1 MLTHSIIHK
10 YGPSALHNQW
20 QSNAERN
27 ADLELRNANDM
38 YIPLAKSE
46 QVKKTYILRIS

>member
-10 YGPSALHNQW
+10 YGPPALHNQW

-27 ADLELRNANDM
+27 PNLELRNANDL

-46 QVKKTYILRIS
+46 QVKNLHTSH